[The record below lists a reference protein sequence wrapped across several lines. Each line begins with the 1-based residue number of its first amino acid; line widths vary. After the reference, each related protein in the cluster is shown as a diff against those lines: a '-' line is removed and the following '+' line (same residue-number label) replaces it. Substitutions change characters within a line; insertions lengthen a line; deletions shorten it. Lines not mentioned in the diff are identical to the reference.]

1 MNINENECTVTISQK
16 RYAELVIAEKDAER
30 MKAIICKSAND
41 YHTLTVQ
48 ELKVMRNMLM
58 PQEEE
63 V

>member
-30 MKAIICKSAND
+30 MKAIICKSCNN
-41 YHTLTVQ
+41 YHALSHA
-48 ELKVMRNMLM
+48 ELKVMRDLFC

-63 V
+63 E

>member
-1 MNINENECTVTISQK
+1 MSINENECMVAISQK

-30 MKAIICKSAND
+30 LKAIICKAADD

-48 ELKVMRNMLM
+48 ELKVIRNMLM

-63 V
+63 E